1 MLLCLT
7 MDALMSSLR
16 TLVVEDD
23 VAIRRGVV
31 DALRAAGH
39 QPFEAA
45 RADDARRLAIERDF
59 DLVLL
64 DLVLPGGS
72 GWDIL
77 QTVRAAR
84 PTLPIIVLTAC
95 GSEDDRVD
103 GLRLGADD
111 YVVKPF
117 SVRELL
123 ARVAAVARRTNREKF
138 APAQVAFRGGVIETQ
153 SGRVQFEDGTSAMLS
168 EKEAGVLAFLAQRAG
183 QVVSRTQ
190 LIAGVWG
197 LNPKGLTTRTVDMHI
212 TRLREKLGDDA
223 AAPQIVQTVW
233 GRGYLFVPH
242 GTLRTRND

>member
-1 MLLCLT
+1 MP
-7 MDALMSSLR
+7 SLR

-23 VAIRRGVV
+23 AAIRRGVV

-45 RADDARRLAIERDF
+45 RADDAQRLAIERDF

-95 GSEDDRVD
+95 GAEDDRVD
-103 GLRLGADD
+103 GLKLGADD

-123 ARVAAVARRTNREKF
+123 ARVDAVARRTRQTAASAVE
-138 APAQVAFRGGVIETQ
+138 QVAFIGGAVNTQ
-153 SGRVQFEDGTSAMLS
+153 SGEVTFDDGTSATLS
-168 EKEAGVLAFLAQRAG
+168 EKEAGVLAFLAQRVG
-183 QVVSRTQ
+183 QVVSRNQ

-197 LNPKGLTTRTVDMHI
+197 LNPKGLTTRTVDMHV
-212 TRLREKLGDDA
+212 TRLREKLNDNA
-223 AAPQIVQTVW
+223 ADPQIIRTIW
-233 GRGYLFVPH
+233 GRGYLLVRKGH
-242 GTLRTRND
+242 KVT